1 MDAKDSAFLTKFNK
15 TVETRKKIEQMKSK
29 DREMRYNMMLQKLE
43 EKKEDKQVKMAVNQ
57 RPPQYVAL
65 PNSNAN
71 ILNAQNRLKAN

>member
-29 DREMRYNMMLQKLE
+29 DREMRYNMMLQKIE
-43 EKKEDKQVKMAVNQ
+43 EKKEERQVKAANQ
-57 RPPQYVAL
+57 RPPQYVPL

-71 ILNAQNRLKAN
+71 IINAQNRLKAN